1 MDKKLLSKLASIAFL
16 AALLTVPLMMIEK
29 QITTR
34 GRHQEQVK
42 TEIAK
47 TAAGAQTLAGPMLV
61 VRYQIQEPAGVYQDE
76 TTGEMMTRYSSRH
89 EARVLSLPAERLD
102 IQGKASVESRY
113 RGIYQARLYH
123 LDLQLAGRF
132 NIPADLGALQANEGK
147 IVEARALLLLGV
159 SDLRG
164 LENDPEVQVNGRN
177 LRFRAS
183 TDANLA
189 DANLDGVLPPGRLEL
204 DLGSVT
210 PGRENSF
217 EFAFPLKL
225 MGTEN
230 FSIRP
235 TAQINDVQLTSD
247 WRHPSFQGYL
257 PQSREIGKQGFKAEW
272 NIVSRLSRSLKT
284 PASQDTLGIGFIEP
298 VNIYLQSERAIKY
311 GVLFVVLT
319 FAAFFLGEIL
329 RRRPMHVMQYLL
341 VGLAQ
346 AIFFLLLIALS
357 EHLPFLYAYLL
368 SAAACVTLITV
379 YLAGVLRGYRPAL
392 GFGAGFVGLYSL
404 LYVILQAEDSAL
416 LIGSLLLFVVL
427 SAIMLCTRNLDWYR
441 LEAIGKDATS
451 DAKEHRR

>member
-1 MDKKLLSKLASIAFL
+1 MDKKLLGKLAGIAFL
-16 AALLTVPLMMIEK
+16 AALLTIPLMMIEK

-42 TEIAK
+42 MEIAK

-76 TTGEMMTRYSSRH
+76 TTGEMMTRYSSRR
-89 EARVLSLPAERLD
+89 EERVLSLPAERLD
-102 IQGKASVESRY
+102 IRGKASVEPRY

-132 NIPADLGALQANEGK
+132 SIPANLGVQADKGK

-164 LENDPEVQVNGRN
+164 LENDPEMQVNGRG
-177 LRFRAS
+177 LRFQAS
-183 TDANLA
+183 TDTS
-189 DANLDGVLPPGRLEL
+189 LDGVLPPGRLEL
-204 DLGSVT
+204 DLGSIT
-210 PGRENSF
+210 PGQARQF

-225 MGTEN
+225 TGTEN
-230 FSIRP
+230 FSIQP
-235 TAQINDVQLTSD
+235 TAQMNDIQLTSD
-247 WRHPSFQGYL
+247 WRHPSFQGFL

-284 PASQDTLGIGFIEP
+284 PASQDVIGIEFIEP

-357 EHLPFLYAYLL
+357 EHLPFLYAYLI
-368 SAAACVTLITV
+368 AAIACVTLITV
-379 YLAGVLRGYRPAL
+379 YLSGVLRGHRPAL

-404 LYVILQAEDSAL
+404 LYVILQAEDNAL
-416 LIGSLLLFVVL
+416 LIGSLLLFAVL
-427 SAIMLCTRNLDWYR
+427 AAIMLCTRNLDWYR
-441 LEAIGKDATS
+441 LKAIGKGVTS
-451 DAKEHRR
+451 DDEKRRR